1 MPVTTTHPD
10 YDAHIEDW
18 QMMADALDGERKI
31 KRAGT
36 LYLPETSGMRELR
49 REDVKGAD
57 DLFQSYKQRASYPLW
72 VKDSL
77 RTMMG
82 LVAKQDLEV
91 QLPSA
96 MASLETEAT
105 TDGFPLTQLFLRV
118 VSAALTKGR
127 APLMGDFDDRARPYV
142 AEYSAE
148 SAINWREDA
157 MSGRRDLTLVV
168 LEEEILRDEFDEFSV
183 ETDKV
188 YRVLDIADGRARV
201 RLLDE
206 SGAPVA
212 DDELLGRENGA
223 DIEALAY
230 LPVVFVG
237 STDNNADVDE
247 IPLLTM
253 AQKALEYYQL
263 SADLRAAM
271 HYTTHPQP
279 VVTGLPDDQELRVTG
294 PQAAWVLPEGGDAK
308 YMEATCAGMEMVSG
322 EMDKARNAAMEVGA
336 KVLDQGVESGDA
348 RRARQD
354 DQHTTLAG
362 VVKQAAAGIEQL
374 LKYLADW
381 MGANPDDVVVSIEPK
396 FSRDEID
403 AAMMAIIRDLTLAGE
418 VPRQVLFEALRK
430 TGITELTD
438 EQLEAQRDGG
448 DGVTE
453 DDI

>member
-1 MPVTTTHPD
+1 MPVNSTHPQ

-18 QMMADALDGERKI
+18 QAMADALDGERKV
-31 KRAGT
+31 KQAGT
-36 LYLPETSGMRELR
+36 LYLPETSGIRELR
-49 REDVKGAD
+49 REDTKGAD
-57 DLFQSYKQRASYPLW
+57 ELYQSYKQRASYPLW

-82 LVAKQDLEV
+82 LVAKQELEV
-91 QLPSA
+91 SLPSPMA
-96 MASLETEAT
+96 MLEAEAT
-105 TDGFPLTQLFLRV
+105 TDGFPLKQLFLRV
-118 VSAALTKGR
+118 VSASLTKGR
-127 APLMGDFDDRARPYV
+127 APLMGDFDADARPYV

-157 MSGRRDLTLVV
+157 QSGRRDLTMVV
-168 LEEEILRDEFDEFSV
+168 FEEERLREHTDEFSV

-188 YRVLDIADGRARV
+188 YRVLDIDEGRARV

-206 SGAPVA
+206 FGAPIA
-212 DDELLGRENGA
+212 DDEMLGRENGA
-223 DIEALAY
+223 SIEALAY

-263 SADLRAAM
+263 SADLRASL
-271 HYTTHPQP
+271 HYASHPQP
-279 VVTGLPDDQELRVTG
+279 VVTGLPDDQDLRVTG

-308 YMEATCAGMEMVSG
+308 YMEATCAGVDAVAR
-322 EMDKARNAAMEVGA
+322 EMDKARNAALEVGA
-336 KVLDQGVESGDA
+336 KVMDNGVESGDA

-354 DQHTTLAG
+354 DQHTTLVG

-381 MGANPDDVVVSIEPK
+381 MGANPAEVVVSIEPK
-396 FSRDEID
+396 FSRDDID

-418 VPRQVLFEALRK
+418 VPRTVLFEALRK
-430 TGITELTD
+430 SGVTELTD
-438 EQLEAQRDGG
+438 EQLESLREGG
-448 DGVTE
+448 D
-453 DDI
+453 DI